1 MSLASTASSWTNDNV
16 QTRKRTPSIRRT
28 AKLRPYDDQTNLQ
41 PYEYISSESKHKN
54 LKMDTMEVTEK
65 HNLASSARV
74 NDVLNKITNITSEN
88 DGNRLADYK
97 PLDNTYLN
105 TRRNTVQD
113 ANKYEMEFDANDT
126 TNKNILF
133 DELLPKNLESQPYLY
148 SASNINEPQ
157 FSNYGNTYE
166 SPKLFQG
173 GSQSYYSKPIN
184 GNNNNSN
191 NHYQMTGST
200 DNKLME
206 KINYMIHL
214 LEDQQSE
221 KTANVMEEFIL
232 YVFLG
237 VFVIFT
243 VDSFS
248 RSGKYTR

>member
-28 AKLRPYDDQTNLQ
+28 AKLRPYDDNVNLQ
-41 PYEYISSESKHKN
+41 PQEYISSESKYNH
-54 LKMDTMEVTEK
+54 LKMDTIEDTEK
-65 HNLASSARV
+65 HNQASSSRV
-74 NDVLNKITNITSEN
+74 NDILNKITNITSEN
-88 DGNRLADYK
+88 DGNRLADYT
-97 PLDNTYLN
+97 PIDNAYLN
-105 TRRNTVQD
+105 TRRNAIEDT
-113 ANKYEMEFDANDT
+113 NKYEREFDANDT

-148 SASNINEPQ
+148 SASTLNAPQ

-166 SPKLFQG
+166 NPKLFQG
-173 GSQSYYSKPIN
+173 SPYYSKTANGNGNGSQIN
-184 GNNNNSN
+184 GI
-191 NHYQMTGST
+191 T

-214 LEDQQSE
+214 LEEQQSE

-248 RSGKYTR
+248 RTGKYTR

>member
-1 MSLASTASSWTNDNV
+1 MSLASTASSWTNDNI
-16 QTRKRTPSIRRT
+16 QTRKRIPSIRRT
-28 AKLRPYDDQTNLQ
+28 AKLRAFDDQTNLQ

-54 LKMDTMEVTEK
+54 LKIDTIEETEK
-65 HNLASSARV
+65 QNLSSSVRV
-74 NDVLNKITNITSEN
+74 NDILNKITNITAEN

-105 TRRNTVQD
+105 TRRNTVHD
-113 ANKYEMEFDANDT
+113 SNKFEREFVENDI
-126 TNKNILF
+126 TNRNILF

-148 SASNINEPQ
+148 SASNVNEPQ

-184 GNNNNSN
+184 RNGNSN
-191 NHYQMTGST
+191 SNYQMTGSA

-221 KTANVMEEFIL
+221 KTANVIEEFIL

>member
-1 MSLASTASSWTNDNV
+1 MSLASTASSWTNDNI
-16 QTRKRTPSIRRT
+16 QTRKRIPSIRRT

-54 LKMDTMEVTEK
+54 LKIDTIEETEK
-65 HNLASSARV
+65 QNLSSSMRV
-74 NDVLNKITNITSEN
+74 NDVLNKITSITSEN

-105 TRRNTVQD
+105 TRKTTVED
-113 ANKYEMEFDANDT
+113 VNKFEREFDENDE
-126 TNKNILF
+126 TNKNTLF
-133 DELLPKNLESQPYLY
+133 DDLLPKTLESQPYLY
-148 SASNINEPQ
+148 SASNINEHQ

-184 GNNNNSN
+184 RNGNSN
-191 NHYQMTGST
+191 NHYQMAGTT

-214 LEDQQSE
+214 LEEQQSE